1 LFTLPIAAK
10 RPLMPRLEPD
20 LDARRVALPATAQT
34 QLELRMIGYVTI
46 GTNDLEKA
54 RAFYDQLMPEFGAS
68 ALSVQPNRTFYG
80 TGMDRPFLA
89 VTQPFDG
96 EPATFGNGTM
106 VALPAGTRADVDR
119 IHAKALELGAVDE
132 GAPGFRFDPGQ
143 GLYFAY
149 FRDPDGNK
157 LAVFKIGRE

>member
-1 LFTLPIAAK
+1 
-10 RPLMPRLEPD
+10 
-20 LDARRVALPATAQT
+20 
-34 QLELRMIGYVTI
+34 MIGYVTI

-80 TGMDRPFLA
+80 MGMDKPFLA
-89 VTQPFDG
+89 VTLPYNG
-96 EPATFGNGTM
+96 EAATCGNGTM
-106 VALPAGTRADVDR
+106 VALPAASRADVDR
-119 IHAKALELGAVDE
+119 IHAKALSLGAEDE
-132 GAPGFRFDPGQ
+132 GAPGFRFDPAQ

-157 LAVFKIGRE
+157 LAVFKIGPE